1 MPITSSVNSAFGEND
16 GLNTMRVTKTG
27 NKMNFKGHFSGFSMV
42 DADTNQYIIY
52 LPALEVTSYGES
64 LEKADEMMK
73 ATVEDFF
80 NYLSRMT
87 HKQFESE
94 LQKLD
99 WKKDKFKNKEF
110 SKCFVDP
117 QGELKN
123 FNISEGSL
131 KSLSLAL

>member
-1 MPITSSVNSAFGEND
+1 MPITSSINSIFGESGGN
-16 GLNTMRVTKTG
+16 NVMRVTKNG
-27 NKMNFKGHFSGFSMV
+27 NKMNFKGQFSGFSMI
-42 DADTNQYIIY
+42 DADTNQHIIY
-52 LPALEVTSYGES
+52 LPALEVTSYGET

-73 ATVEDFF
+73 ANVEDFF

-94 LQKLD
+94 LQKLN

-131 KSLSLAL
+131 KSLSLAV